1 MPIQIK
7 PTHHLGSCV
16 LTLDSIK
23 GIIHLVKADFRL
35 AEYSANDGVWEI
47 VDEPEGPFLAAI
59 SQHDTLDSFC
69 VRARTEHDDERI
81 TLDIVF
87 DEREAKVVCIARPED
102 QHWFEHFLFDLKKLL
117 LPPTFKQIMVHK
129 LRGGEIYF
137 KPAIMGF
144 VTGFSGTISTP
155 YTKIVIRDKPPN
167 AFLENV
173 KANLVS
179 NVIWAILVFILG
191 IIATFVGQWLFRRG
205 S

>member
-1 MPIQIK
+1 
-7 PTHHLGSCV
+7 
-16 LTLDSIK
+16 
-23 GIIHLVKADFRL
+23 
-35 AEYSANDGVWEI
+35 
-47 VDEPEGPFLAAI
+47 
-59 SQHDTLDSFC
+59 
-69 VRARTEHDDERI
+69 
-81 TLDIVF
+81 
-87 DEREAKVVCIARPED
+87 
-102 QHWFEHFLFDLKKLL
+102 
-117 LPPTFKQIMVHK
+117 MVHK

-144 VTGFSGTISTP
+144 VKGFSGTISTP

>member
-7 PTHHLGSCV
+7 PTHDLGSCV

-23 GIIHLVKADFRL
+23 GIIHLVGAKFRL

-47 VDEPEGPFLAAI
+47 VDEPEAPFLEAI
-59 SQHDTLDSFC
+59 SQHDSLDSFY
-69 VRARTEHDDERI
+69 VRARSEQNDKKI

-87 DEREAKVVCIARPED
+87 DEREAKVVCIASPED
-102 QHWFEHFLFDLKKLL
+102 QHWFEHFLIDLKKLL
-117 LPPTFKQIMVHK
+117 LPPTFKQIMIHK
-129 LRGGEIYF
+129 LRAGEINFRPYM
-137 KPAIMGF
+137 MGF
-144 VTGFSGTISTP
+144 VTGFSATVSTP
-155 YTKIVIRDKPPN
+155 YTRIVIREKPPN

-191 IIATFVGQWLFRRG
+191 VIATFVGQWLFRRG